1 MRAVTETTV
10 YFGNFENIDLFFQG
24 YYFFKC
30 RMYYEVEDAN
40 LRVYSTP
47 FCQYLTSD
55 LELRVNN
62 SEQRILAQQN
72 QRRMKKGVFPPSSF
86 LENSSLVEQQ

>member
-1 MRAVTETTV
+1 MAASMRAVMETTA
-10 YFGNFENIDLFFQG
+10 YFDNFQNIDLFYQG

-62 SEQRILAQQN
+62 SEQQVMKAQQN
-72 QRRMKKGVFPPSSF
+72 QLMKKGGVFS
-86 LENSSLVEQQ
+86 